1 MTYYTYF
8 ILFHSLTMSSN
19 CRNIQGCLYKYRW
32 QFIPKDPKDPHSTE
46 FSFEHPFFELKDGEN
61 IVKNESFLDGK
72 RILVN
77 ATDKTLE
84 LMSKALSLHIDGTF
98 AITPRKWY
106 QTLIITAEVAT
117 GVWGK
122 CEVCDKLSN
131 EM

>member
-1 MTYYTYF
+1 M
-8 ILFHSLTMSSN
+8 LSN
-19 CRNIQGCLYKYRW
+19 CRNIQGCLYRYRW
-32 QFIPKDPKDPHSTE
+32 QFIPKDPKDPHSTD
-46 FSFEHPFFELKDGEN
+46 FSFEHQFFELKDGEN
-61 IVKNESFLDGK
+61 IVKHETFLDGK

-77 ATDKTLE
+77 ATDQTLK

-106 QTLIITAEVAT
+106 QTLIITAEVST

-131 EM
+131 EMYHL